1 MKRYRLKITLA
12 DGRIVDAKSVGE
24 DHEQA
29 IERICSTEQFI
40 KFVGER
46 EIVNVECEL
55 LGEVGKIVDKENFVL
70 QRSKE
75 RDGWWVATDTATNI
89 VLQFEQG
96 NFKHTATITPI
107 ADLAG
112 YSELS
117 IATALREL
125 GEWLATYHG
134 DLIKEAQGPGN
145 NKHTHRQTIGKMIA
159 DARKEKGWSVRNL
172 ASRAGITVAN
182 LCNIENGRYST
193 GVDVLTRLA
202 DALGMEWQLH
212 KIIK

>member
-1 MKRYRLKITLA
+1 MKKYRLKITLA
-12 DGRIVDAKSVGE
+12 DGRVVDAKSVGE

-29 IERICSTEQFI
+29 IKRICSAEQFI
-40 KFVGER
+40 KFVGES
-46 EIVNVECEL
+46 EIVNVDCEL
-55 LGEVGKIVDKENFVL
+55 LGEVEKIDDKENFVL

-75 RDGWWVATDTATNI
+75 REGWWVATDTATNI
-89 VLQFEQG
+89 VSQFEQG

-107 ADLAG
+107 DDLAG

-117 IATALREL
+117 VATTLREL

-134 DLIKEAQGPGN
+134 ELIEETKGRA
-145 NKHTHRQTIGKMIA
+145 KHKHRQAIGKMIA
-159 DARKEKGWSVRNL
+159 DARKAKGWSVRNL

-202 DALGMEWQLH
+202 DALGMEWKLL
-212 KIIK
+212 K

>member
-75 RDGWWVATDTATNI
+75 REGWWVATDTATNI

-125 GEWLATYHG
+125 GEWLAVYHG
-134 DLIKEAQGPGN
+134 DLIKETQGPGT
-145 NKHTHRQTIGKMIA
+145 NKH
-159 DARKEKGWSVRNL
+159 NL
-172 ASRAGITVAN
+172 APRAGITVAN

-193 GVDVLTRLA
+193 GVDVLTRIA
-202 DALGMEWQLH
+202 DALGMEWQLL
-212 KIIK
+212 K